1 MKFTNDWFT
10 PQIPTWNNIIPQY
23 NPKRIIEIGSFEG
36 RSVCHLIE
44 LLGNQNNLEIYCI
57 DTWNGGQE
65 HRDENMQDVEIRFDS
80 NVAEQISMVKND
92 INLVKIK
99 STSFSGL
106 NYLLSQY
113 KNNYFDMIYIDGS
126 HETPDV
132 LSDAILGFNLLKVG
146 GLMIFDD
153 YLWGLGGQAEPLMN
167 PKLGIDS
174 FLNCFQ
180 RKIQPHPWLPNYQ
193 LYCRKISD

>member
-153 YLWGLGGQAEPLMN
+153 YLWGLGSQAEPLMN